1 MSQAVNT
8 LVVEDNAGVRQ
19 FVGTILDGLG
29 ARVFQAS
36 NATEA
41 FDSLVTDVIDVL
53 FTDLRLP
60 DVDGL
65 EVIRQSVQL
74 RPRIAAVVFT
84 GAATL
89 QSAVEALRLG
99 ACDYVVKPVGR
110 QEIASAFERAC
121 GSRQLKESLEAP
133 PGELQAA
140 SPLRPVTVV
149 AASPQMRAV
158 VALACRLAS
167 IELPVLIRGE
177 TGVGKKLLARMIHGR
192 SARPETPFVHVTCA
206 SLPDS
211 PSGTELT
218 PGQKRNGF
226 SHVEQWD
233 CLAAGPGGGTLFLQ
247 DVERLPLWAQ
257 IRLLDTL
264 EDGSMQPP
272 ATDEGRQARVRVI
285 ASTTSCLED
294 GVAAGQFHRGLYDCL
309 NVAPIRIPPLRERP
323 QDIDALA
330 GHFLE
335 RLRRVHGGKYVRKQ
349 VDISDRVRELL
360 PRYPWP
366 GNARE
371 LASVMARALLA
382 LDGIGADSSI
392 REYLRSSTVPPDTGE
407 SISVPLVGDLRAIE
421 RHVIREV
428 VRRHGGNKAAAARAL
443 GMHRR
448 SLYRALDGTLAP
460 PEPVV
465 RR

>member
-19 FVGTILDGLG
+19 LVGTILDSLG
-29 ARVFQAS
+29 ARVLQAS

-41 FDSLVTDVIDVL
+41 FDLLESNAVDVL

-65 EVIRQSVQL
+65 DVIRRSVQL
-74 RPRIAAVVFT
+74 RPRIASVVFT

-110 QEIASAFERAC
+110 QEIMSAFERAC
-121 GSRQLKESLEAP
+121 GYRQLKESMEAP
-133 PGELQAA
+133 SSELQAA
-140 SPLRPVTVV
+140 SPLRQVNVV

-158 VALACRLAS
+158 VALASRVALMD
-167 IELPVLIRGE
+167 LPVLIRGE
-177 TGVGKKLLARMIHGR
+177 TGVGKKLLARMIHSRGP
-192 SARPETPFVHVTCA
+192 RPEAPFAHVVCA

-211 PSGTELT
+211 PSAAELT
-218 PGQKRNGF
+218 LGRKPNGF

-233 CLAAGPGGGTLFLQ
+233 CVADGPGGGTLFLQ
-247 DVERLPLWAQ
+247 DVEQLPLWAQ

-264 EDGSMQPP
+264 EDTWINPP
-272 ATDEGRQARVRVI
+272 AIDERRLGRVRVI
-285 ASTTSCLED
+285 ASTTSNLEPA
-294 GVAAGQFHRGLYDCL
+294 VAAGRFHRGLYDYL

-323 QDIDALA
+323 QDIHALA
-330 GHFLE
+330 KHFLE
-335 RLRRVHGGKYVRKQ
+335 LFRRNHGGRNIRNN
-349 VDISDRVRELL
+349 VDISDEMSELL
-360 PRYPWP
+360 PRYRWP
-366 GNARE
+366 GNTRE
-371 LASVMARALLA
+371 LASVMARAILA
-382 LDGIGADSSI
+382 KSGIGVDSSI
-392 REYLRSSTVPPDTGE
+392 REYLRTSTVPPDAGE
-407 SISVPLVGDLRAIE
+407 TISVPLVGDLKAIE

-428 VRRHGGNKAAAARAL
+428 VRRHRGNKAAAARAL

-448 SLYRALDGTLAP
+448 SLYRALDNTGA
-460 PEPVV
+460 VN
-465 RR
+465 